1 MNKEKGDVMDIE
13 TKRGRSSLEYERI
26 AIEKFSLA
34 YPDQRFIDTPK
45 HRPAAVDG
53 VFMKQGALSAVTEI
67 KTRILTREKLRNEF
81 EDKWLITADKVDAGR
96 TLSRLLRIPFVG
108 LLYLI
113 PDETLLVLRVTDST
127 GQWSF
132 EFERRKTITKRTI
145 NGGEAERLNAFL
157 PLATAKE
164 IP

>member
-1 MNKEKGDVMDIE
+1 MDVM
-13 TKRGRSSLEYERI
+13 TKRGQSSLEYERR

-34 YPDQRFIDTPK
+34 HPDQRFIETPK
-45 HRPAAVDG
+45 RRPAEVDG
-53 VFMKQGALSAVTEI
+53 VFMRQGELSAVAEV
-67 KTRILTREKLRNEF
+67 KTRNLTREKLRTRYNDE
-81 EDKWLITADKVDAGR
+81 WLVTADKVDAGR
-96 TLSRLLRIPFVG
+96 TVSRLLRVPFVG

-113 PDETLLVLRVTDST
+113 PDDLLLVLTITDST
-127 GQWSF
+127 GRWAF